1 VNKNNNIKNIG
12 GNIMFD
18 RIRNSNLACKIQLA
32 MWDAEDKVKEKVK
45 DVKEHPGK
53 TAAKLGVNVVVNTVI
68 PAGRIVNPA
77 VKHVTKKAIDKA
89 CDK

>member
-1 VNKNNNIKNIG
+1 MLNFIK
-12 GNIMFD
+12 
-18 RIRNSNLACKIQLA
+18 NSNLYAKMELA
-32 MWDAEDKVKEKVK
+32 IWDAEDKVKAKVK

-68 PAGRIVNPA
+68 PAGRIINPA
-77 VKHVTKKAIDKA
+77 VKYATKKAIDKA